1 MELVDAL
8 NRFRPCNEQEET
20 DKNQILSLLSGGQDL
35 YTRDNPVAH
44 LTASSWVVS
53 PDRKQVLL
61 IYHNLYRS
69 WAWMGGH
76 ADGERDLCRV
86 ALRETREE
94 SGLQDLTLVSPDIFS
109 LESLTVDGHEKRG
122 KFVSSHLHLNV
133 TYLLEAD
140 PRQPIRVKPDE
151 NSGVAW
157 FPVEEGNA
165 GLSSS
170 SCSIFSTTTYSPF
183 DSTSISPARRCIAH
197 VQPFCGT

>member
-76 ADGERDLCRV
+76 ADGDRDLCRV

-109 LESLTVDGHEKRG
+109 LESLSVNGHENRG
-122 KFVSSHLHLNV
+122 TFVSSHLHLNV

-157 FPVEEGNA
+157 FPAEEVA
-165 GLSSS
+165 GKVSEPWMMQR
-170 SCSIFSTTTYSPF
+170 IYSKLMKKV
-183 DSTSISPARRCIAH
+183 TA
-197 VQPFCGT
+197 CGK

>member
-20 DKNQILSLLSGGQDL
+20 DKKQILSLLSSEQDL

-61 IYHNLYRS
+61 VYHNLYRS

-76 ADGERDLCRV
+76 ADGDRDLCRV

-122 KFVSSHLHLNV
+122 KYVSSHLHLNV

-157 FPVEEGNA
+157 FPVEEVTGKV
-165 GLSSS
+165 SEPWMMQR
-170 SCSIFSTTTYSPF
+170 IYSKLMKKV
-183 DSTSISPARRCIAH
+183 AA
-197 VQPFCGT
+197 CGK

>member
-1 MELVDAL
+1 MELLDAL

-20 DKNQILSLLSGGQDL
+20 DKKQILSLLSSGQDL

-61 IYHNLYRS
+61 VYHNLYRS

-76 ADGERDLCRV
+76 ADGDRDLCRV

-122 KFVSSHLHLNV
+122 NYISSHLHLNV
-133 TYLLEAD
+133 TYLLKAD
-140 PRQPIRVKPDE
+140 PSQPIRVKPDE

-157 FPVEEGNA
+157 FPVEEVA
-165 GLSSS
+165 GKVSEPWMMQR
-170 SCSIFSTTTYSPF
+170 IYSKLMKKV
-183 DSTSISPARRCIAH
+183 TA
-197 VQPFCGT
+197 CGK

>member
-1 MELVDAL
+1 MELLDAL
-8 NRFRPCNEQEET
+8 NRFCPCNEQEET
-20 DKNQILSLLSGGQDL
+20 DKNQILSLLSSGQDL

-61 IYHNLYRS
+61 VYHNLYRS

-76 ADGERDLCRV
+76 ADGDRDLCRV

-157 FPVEEGNA
+157 FPVEEVA
-165 GLSSS
+165 GKVSEPWMMQR
-170 SCSIFSTTTYSPF
+170 IYSKLMKKV
-183 DSTSISPARRCIAH
+183 AA
-197 VQPFCGT
+197 CGK

>member
-8 NRFRPCNEQEET
+8 NPFRPCNEQEET

-61 IYHNLYRS
+61 VYHNLYRS

-76 ADGERDLCRV
+76 ADGDRDFCRV

-109 LESLTVDGHEKRG
+109 LESLTVDGHEKHG
-122 KFVSSHLHLNV
+122 KYVSSHLHLNV

-157 FPVEEGNA
+157 FPVEAVA
-165 GLSSS
+165 GKVSEPWMMQR
-170 SCSIFSTTTYSPF
+170 IYSKLMKKV
-183 DSTSISPARRCIAH
+183 AA
-197 VQPFCGT
+197 CGK